1 MTTPIT
7 PLFGAGTAR
16 GGTGLVVQTLRAN
29 SHIELAMEPFLT
41 AFKHYRL
48 AVHNKLAVHSE
59 FAAPVFND
67 PIRALYYTPEDLE
80 YAEKIL
86 GSPGNY
92 AISPE
97 LLPEL
102 QAGVKQRAEYD
113 AADLMH
119 FTGSL
124 AGTTFSEFFAS
135 TLSMIQE
142 ARPSDAMTH
151 CGFLENWCAEFFPFL
166 ADHFPEAKFFL
177 VIRDPRAVVNSA
189 LHAPAELR
197 STLLSFSRSVRKNL
211 DLFAHYSEDPRF
223 RGRLCMV
230 KFEALAKNPEQ
241 ISRQFCD
248 FLEVDYQP
256 EMIDPNYHV
265 VPGTT
270 ELRDGVSSFEANVT
284 GYSLERANRWR
295 QLLSDHTREFVNGSL
310 YPELAAFGY
319 AEPSPPPVIT
329 DDNIEAVTS
338 DPLVSDINPKWLVE
352 SQPDSIEYNL
362 EKQRAVIFAEAVSN
376 PTSITESAARENF
389 ITERVMKKL
398 VDITRTGNAPEGWQS
413 FDDLVLA

>member
-1 MTTPIT
+1 VTSSIT

-41 AFKHYRL
+41 VFKHYRL
-48 AVHNKLAVHSE
+48 AVHRKLAESSDS
-59 FAAPVFND
+59 PVPAFND
-67 PIRALYYTPEDLE
+67 PIRALYFDPNDLE
-80 YAEKIL
+80 YGEKIL
-86 GSPGNY
+86 GNPGDY
-92 AISPE
+92 EISSE
-97 LLPEL
+97 LLAEL

-113 AADLMH
+113 AADLMP
-119 FTGSL
+119 FTDSL
-124 AGTTFSEFFAS
+124 AGSTFSEFFAS

-142 ARPSDAMTH
+142 ARPSDSMTH

-177 VIRDPRAVVNSA
+177 VVRDPRAVINSA
-189 LHAPAELR
+189 LHAPPELR
-197 STLLSFSRSVRKNL
+197 STLLSFARSVRKNL

-223 RGRLCMV
+223 RGRLCIV
-230 KFEALAKNPEQ
+230 KFEALAKNPEK

-270 ELRDGVSSFEANVT
+270 VLRDGVSSFEANVT
-284 GYSLERANRWR
+284 GYSLDRANRWR
-295 QLLSDHTREFVNGSL
+295 QSFAQHTREFVDGSL

-319 AEPSPPPVIT
+319 VDPATPPLIT
-329 DDNIEAVTS
+329 DENIEAVIA

-352 SQPDSIEYNL
+352 MHPDSVEYNF
-362 EKQRAVIFAEAVSN
+362 EKQRAAIFAEAASD
-376 PTSITESAARENF
+376 PASITESAARENF
-389 ITERVMKKL
+389 ISERVMHKL
-398 VDITRTGNAPEGWQS
+398 VDITRTGKAPDLWQS
-413 FDDLVLA
+413 LDDLVLV

>member
-1 MTTPIT
+1 MNSSII

-48 AVHNKLAVHSE
+48 SVHQSLAELSNT
-59 FAAPVFND
+59 PVPTFND
-67 PIRALYYTPEDLE
+67 PIRALYYTPDDLE
-80 YAEKIL
+80 YANKIL
-86 GSPGNY
+86 GAPGDY
-92 AISPE
+92 AIPAE

-102 QAGVKQRAEYD
+102 QNGVKQRAEYD
-113 AADLMH
+113 AADLMP
-119 FTGSL
+119 FTDSLGGS
-124 AGTTFSEFFAS
+124 TFSKFFAS

-142 ARPSDAMTH
+142 ARPSDSMTH

-177 VIRDPRAVVNSA
+177 VVRDPRAVINSA
-189 LHAPAELR
+189 LNAPPELR
-197 STLLSFSRSVRKNL
+197 STLLSFARSGRKNF

-223 RGRLCMV
+223 QGRLCMV
-230 KFEALAKNPEQ
+230 KFETLVKNPEK

-265 VPGTT
+265 VPGST

-295 QLLSDHTREFVNGSL
+295 QSLAPHIREFVDGSL

-319 AEPSPPPVIT
+319 VEHSTPPELT
-329 DDNIEAVTS
+329 DENIEAVIT
-338 DPLVSDINPKWLVE
+338 DPLVSDINPKWKVE
-352 SQPDSIEYNL
+352 TQPDSVEYNY
-362 EKQRAVIFAEAVSN
+362 EKQRAEIFSEAVRN
-376 PTSITESAARENF
+376 PNTITESSARENF
-389 ITERVMKKL
+389 ISEQVMKKL
-398 VDITRTGNAPEGWQS
+398 VESASAENTDGNWQS
-413 FDDLVLA
+413 FDDLIFA